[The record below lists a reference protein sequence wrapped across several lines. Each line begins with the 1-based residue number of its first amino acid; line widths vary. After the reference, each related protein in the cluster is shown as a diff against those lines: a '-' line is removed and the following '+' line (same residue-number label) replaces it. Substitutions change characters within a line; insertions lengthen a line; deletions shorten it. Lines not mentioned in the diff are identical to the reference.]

1 MSSLFPQ
8 VNSLEAETEKLTT
21 ENKRMNLRLSKKPP
35 PTSMDLLQMENM
47 ELKQKLE
54 DQQRKLEAMKE
65 KLEMATSENPLL
77 IQVRL

>member
-1 MSSLFPQ
+1 
-8 VNSLEAETEKLTT
+8 
-21 ENKRMNLRLSKKPP
+21 MNLRLSKKPP

-65 KLEMATSENPLL
+65 KLEMAASDNPVL
-77 IQVRL
+77 IQVRLLLMGSIT

>member
-1 MSSLFPQ
+1 
-8 VNSLEAETEKLTT
+8 
-21 ENKRMNLRLSKKPP
+21 MNLRLSKKPP

-65 KLEMATSENPLL
+65 KLEMAASDNPVL
-77 IQVRL
+77 IQVRLLLIESIT